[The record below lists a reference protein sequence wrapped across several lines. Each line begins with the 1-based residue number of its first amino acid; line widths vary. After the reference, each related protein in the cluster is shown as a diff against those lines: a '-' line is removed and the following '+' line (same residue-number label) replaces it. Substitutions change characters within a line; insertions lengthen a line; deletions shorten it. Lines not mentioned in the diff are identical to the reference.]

1 MGGFLHL
8 IDQNQGRMARK
19 VVAHKRHVGGLEA
32 PRNSLEL
39 PEETSQ
45 SYCFE
50 EDDEPQT
57 CQVPEDWSE
66 KHSYPTEAPIKKLIR
81 EEIAKRP
88 NTRSSAPSIVARLMG
103 VDVLPLDTKIVAQPA
118 EKSGPKSS
126 TDKQARNGSVGHAPA
141 SSKSSRQIMLD
152 SFHQNKDRDPDR
164 WSGSMKSTRLD
175 KPRPREHPQ
184 EEELQKFKKDFE
196 AWQAARLME
205 CSKVVERASLSSQWV
220 AQEKLNKE
228 KMVLYANS
236 GRMTSSE
243 NPGVLDRHD
252 VKASAQE
259 IGDSEHR
266 AYKSD
271 VLPAVK
277 REPLST
283 RSSRMPSRDIER
295 SALVIP
301 EQKLVISSAPTK
313 IVILRPGPDNICN
326 NEESWASSSGT
337 SEDRGGIEDFLA
349 EVKERLKCEL
359 QGKSLKTGMVRG
371 CGIETPYSEK
381 PSDPKQ
387 IAQRIAKQVR
397 ESVTRD
403 LGMNLLRSEST
414 RSYRSDIQYTGTGS
428 PEFITRDTGRYLS
441 ERLRNVMNRETR
453 ENIARVMHNSSSSS
467 ILGNRRCRPEQS
479 RDILNAENN
488 VSYWNS
494 TKAEQDMQS
503 RSFRCGPDE
512 DSILHKELSPRSL
525 VRSMS
530 APVAGT
536 SFGKLL
542 LEDRR
547 ILTGA
552 HIRRRHEAIEKVMK
566 KVNRQKKEKFN
577 LREKVSSLKY
587 SFTLRGRL
595 FGRKTLSA
603 EESRINERDFIKDI
617 MSGPTVMMNFS
628 ERHENST
635 EVPPSPASVCSSVH
649 EEFWRP
655 AEHLCPTSTSD
666 IPPSED
672 NSLPDVFREISSNL
686 SEGQITLID
695 ILEEGH
701 VGQTRN
707 IVTEQSL
714 QIPCR
719 REGELRRQLNHL
731 ETYGSEE
738 TTIEEQP
745 LQAEMEL
752 EDQAE
757 AYLRDLL
764 VASGLYDGSSDK
776 SLSRRDP
783 FAKPVC
789 NRVFEEVEESYRKR
803 RGDDEGSTKDNSE
816 KNVDHKLLLDL
827 LNEALSTVL
836 GPRVAMSKF
845 RIKAFGTM
853 LRPPRGKKLLDRVW
867 EIIRAYVYPSAD
879 KSYPSL
885 DSMID
890 VDLQSTPW
898 LELMNDDIEILGKEM
913 EGQIIRDLIE
923 EIVQEMLTIFHV
935 HGGGTEESVDTFSG
949 SME

>member
-1 MGGFLHL
+1 MT
-8 IDQNQGRMARK
+8 I
-19 VVAHKRHVGGLEA
+19 
-32 PRNSLEL
+32 
-39 PEETSQ
+39 
-45 SYCFE
+45 SYIPLTAE
-50 EDDEPQT
+50 HT
-57 CQVPEDWSE
+57 CQVPKDWFE

-88 NTRSSAPSIVARLMG
+88 NTRSNAPSIVARLMG

-141 SSKSSRQIMLD
+141 SSKSSRQITLD

-205 CSKVVERASLSSQWV
+205 CSKVVEPASLSSQWV

-243 NPGVLDRHD
+243 NPGGLDRHA
-252 VKASAQE
+252 VKASGQE

-283 RSSRMPSRDIER
+283 RSRMPSRDIER

-301 EQKLVISSAPTK
+301 DQKKVVSSAPTK

-337 SEDRGGIEDFLA
+337 SEERGGIEDFLA

-428 PEFITRDTGRYLS
+428 PEFISKDTRRYLS

-453 ENIARVMHNSSSSS
+453 ENIARVMHSSSSSS

-479 RDILNAENN
+479 RDNLNAENN
-488 VSYWNS
+488 VSYWDS

-512 DSILHKELSPRSL
+512 DLILHKELSPRSL

-595 FGRKTLSA
+595 FGRKILSA

-655 AEHLCPTSTSD
+655 AEHLSPTSTSD

-686 SEGQITLID
+686 SE
-695 ILEEGH
+695 
-701 VGQTRN
+701 
-707 IVTEQSL
+707 
-714 QIPCR
+714 
-719 REGELRRQLNHL
+719 LRRQLSHL

-738 TTIEEQP
+738 TTIGEQP
-745 LQAEMEL
+745 LEAEMEF

-757 AYLRDLL
+757 AYLRHLL
-764 VASGLYDGSSDK
+764 VASGLYDGSSDR
-776 SLSRRDP
+776 SLSRWDP

-789 NRVFEEVEESYRKR
+789 NRVFEEVEESYRKMTR
-803 RGDDEGSTKDNSE
+803 DNEGSAKDNSE

-836 GPRVAMSKF
+836 GPRVAVSKF
-845 RIKAFGTM
+845 RRKAFGTV
-853 LRPPRGKKLLDRVW
+853 LRPPRGKNLLDRVW

-879 KSYPSL
+879 KSYHSL
-885 DSMID
+885 DSMVD

-898 LELMNDDIEILGKEM
+898 LELLNDDIEILGKEM
-913 EGQIIRDLIE
+913 EGQITRDLIE
-923 EIVQEMLTIFHV
+923 EMVQDM
-935 HGGGTEESVDTFSG
+935 S
-949 SME
+949 